1 MTQGEVMI
9 RLIVIA
15 VLIVLAY
22 FLLRYRTNEKIQKGV
37 VVTLFGLF
45 AIYTLVLVATEL
57 FR

>member
-1 MTQGEVMI
+1 MI

>member
-1 MTQGEVMI
+1 MI

-22 FLLRYRTNEKIQKGV
+22 FLLRYRTNEKTQKGV
-37 VVTLFGLF
+37 VVTLLGLF

>member
-37 VVTLFGLF
+37 VVTLLGLF

>member
-1 MTQGEVMI
+1 MI

-15 VLIVLAY
+15 VLILLAY

-37 VVTLFGLF
+37 VVTLLGLF